1 MGNFIFGN
9 NIKKRRQ
16 NSIFQ
21 SVRFHFHTIRLC
33 PTFYCNLDCQLI
45 LCESIDGPFD
55 LHRILCFA
63 NQVHNEF
70 HRLGKS
76 IKSDSLAVNAKK
88 NPMTI
93 ERFNRRQS
101 QQQQKNRLFFS
112 LEGTTKKRK
121 RSIIEGGMAQLI
133 TKYNWYNI

>member
-55 LHRILCFA
+55 LHRILCLA

-101 QQQQKNRLFFS
+101 QQQQKNRFFFLWKEQRRNGNGRS
-112 LEGTTKKRK
+112 LR
-121 RSIIEGGMAQLI
+121 GGWH
-133 TKYNWYNI
+133 N